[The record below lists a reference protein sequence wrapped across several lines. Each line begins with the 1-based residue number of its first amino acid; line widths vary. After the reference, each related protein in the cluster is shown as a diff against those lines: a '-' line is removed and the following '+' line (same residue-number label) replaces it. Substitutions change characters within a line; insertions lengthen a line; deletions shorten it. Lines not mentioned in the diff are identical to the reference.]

1 MKKTTKSA
9 FHRGF
14 TLIELMIVIVILGIL
29 MGTILPR
36 LSGAQGRARDTG
48 RVADLNTIAQALEL
62 YYDDFGQ
69 YPNNAVNGTPDCIE
83 TGSLPAFDVFK
94 TYFKAENTP
103 TPPATGEVVT
113 FDGLTCTGSY
123 MYVELNSKAADDQ
136 AYAIIANVEVAP
148 KGNMIVDNGITTPA
162 IATEWTHAA
171 TSSIDDALGAMTASA
186 DVLVQADDE
195 DSDGD
200 SSVYVVA
207 SGS

>member
-48 RVADLNTIAQALEL
+48 RVADLNSIAQALEL

-69 YPNNAVNGTPDCIE
+69 YPANAGDGTPDCIA
-83 TGSLPAFDVFK
+83 TASLPAFDVFK
-94 TYFKAENTP
+94 TYFKADNTP
-103 TPPATGEVVT
+103 TPPSSSEIVT
-113 FDGLTCTGSY
+113 FDGVTCTGSY
-123 MYVELNSKAADDQ
+123 MYVALDSKGATDQ
-136 AYAIIANVEVAP
+136 AYAVIANVEIAP
-148 KGNMIVDNGITTPA
+148 KGNMIIDNGLTTPA
-162 IATEWTHAA
+162 IATAWTHGTA
-171 TSSIDDALGAMTASA
+171 SSINDVLGAINA
-186 DVLVQADDE
+186 DADKLVQADDE

-200 SSVYVVA
+200 STVYVVS
-207 SGS
+207 SGT

>member
-48 RVADLNTIAQALEL
+48 RTADLNTIAQALEL

-69 YPNNAVNGTPDCIE
+69 YPANSTDGEPDCIAS
-83 TGSLPAFDVFK
+83 GDLPDFDLFE
-94 TYFKAENTP
+94 TYFKGDNEP
-103 TPPATGEVVT
+103 TPPGASEVVT
-113 FDGLTCTGSY
+113 FDGVTCTGSY
-123 MYVELNSKAADDQ
+123 MYVSLESKAADNQ
-136 AYAIIANVEVAP
+136 AYAVIANVETPTKA
-148 KGNMIVDNGITTPA
+148 NMIIDNGLTAVT
-162 IATEWTHAA
+162 ATEWSHDASAA
-171 TSSIDDALGAMTASA
+171 IDAALGAIAATTAANASDA
-186 DVLVQADDE
+186 DGE

-200 SSVYVVA
+200 STVYVVA